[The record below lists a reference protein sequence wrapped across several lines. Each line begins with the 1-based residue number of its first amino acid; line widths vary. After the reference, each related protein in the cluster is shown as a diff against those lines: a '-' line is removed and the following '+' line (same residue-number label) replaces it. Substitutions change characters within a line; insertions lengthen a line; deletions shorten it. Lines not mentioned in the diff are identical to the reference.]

1 MSDQFLGE
9 IRIFGFNFAP
19 LGWAQCNGSILP
31 ISQYAAVFSLVGTY
45 YGGNGTSNFGLPNLQ
60 GNLAIDQGQGA
71 GLSSYF
77 IGASGGSQYVTLLLN
92 EIPQHVHPIYAS
104 ATGNEANPTNA
115 TFGGAAR
122 GHTGAY
128 AAAGTNVVS
137 MSPGAV
143 TTTGGGQPHDN
154 MPPYL
159 VMNFCIALSGIFPT
173 RG

>member
-19 LGWAQCNGSILP
+19 YGWAQCNGSLLS
-31 ISQYAAVFSLVGTY
+31 ISQYTAVFSLVGTF
-45 YGGNGTSNFGLPNLQ
+45 YGGNGTSTFGLPNLQ
-60 GNLAIDQGQGA
+60 GSLAIDQGQGP
-71 GLSSYF
+71 GLNDYI
-77 IGASGGSQYVTLLLN
+77 IGETGGSQYVTLLLN
-92 EIPQHVHPIYAS
+92 QIPQHTHAIYAS

-115 TFGGAAR
+115 AFGGAAR

-128 AAAGTNVVS
+128 AATGTSVAS
-137 MSPGAV
+137 MNAGAV
-143 TTTGGGQPHDN
+143 STAGGGQPHDN

-159 VMNFCIALSGIFPT
+159 VMNFCIALTGIFPT